1 MRPVTLAALVVAG
14 AAAIAG
20 GWYYGVATTPREQT
34 AISGGGLM
42 FPGLAAKLHD
52 AAKLEITHQGRQ
64 TVIEKRADGGWG
76 VASLHD
82 YPIQDVKLRGVL
94 TGLTELRLLEPR
106 TGNPA
111 EFGRLGV
118 DDPNGAAA
126 SGDLVRLV
134 DAGGQPIVAVIVG
147 HRRVRSQGHV
157 PDEVYVRRPDETQS
171 WLAEGTLQADAD
183 AQAWLDRDILNIG
196 QDKIASVVV
205 GDDALVF
212 GRVDGKFTLTRPAEH
227 PKLEEYKVDNV
238 ARGLETLT
246 LQSVKADADAAGEPI
261 GRAVFT
267 TLDGLVV
274 KVTLL
279 HADKDVWARFAVS
292 GPEKVK
298 AEADRLSARLAGW
311 SYQVPSWKE
320 KSLVPAIDDL
330 KAAEPPAAAPAA
342 AHPDAAAPAAAAPE
356 AGAPAATAPE
366 AAAHDTVP
374 AAEAAAPAPAAAP
387 PATAPEAAPPAA
399 TSPET
404 AGPGTAGHDT
414 APAPET
420 AAPAPTPP
428 EAAAPEPGA
437 PGSDKK

>member
-1 MRPVTLAALVVAG
+1 MRALTLIALVVAG
-14 AAAIAG
+14 GAAVAG
-20 GWYYGVATTPREQT
+20 GWYYGTATVPREQT

-52 AAKLEITHQGRQ
+52 AAKLEITHQGKQ
-64 TVIEKRADGGWG
+64 TVIEKRPDGGWG
-76 VASLHD
+76 VASMHD

-111 EFGRLGV
+111 EFARLGV
-118 DDPNGAAA
+118 EDPNAAAA
-126 SGDLVRLV
+126 SGDLLRLV

-171 WLAEGTLQADAD
+171 WLAEGSLQADAD
-183 AQAWLDRDILNIG
+183 ASAWLDRDILNIG

-212 GRVDGKFTLTRPAEH
+212 GRVDGKFTLTKPAEH
-227 PKLEEYKVDNV
+227 PKLEDYKVDNV
-238 ARGLETLT
+238 ARALETLT
-246 LQSVKADADAAGEPI
+246 LQSVKADADAIGEPA
-261 GRAVFT
+261 GQAVFT
-267 TLDGLVV
+267 TLDGLAV

-292 GPEKVK
+292 GPDKAK

-330 KAAEPPAAAPAA
+330 KAAEPPPAPAPVAAHPAPEPEAAPPAA
-342 AHPDAAAPAAAAPE
+342 VPPDAAAPAAASPD
-356 AGAPAATAPE
+356 TA
-366 AAAHDTVP
+366 
-374 AAEAAAPAPAAAP
+374 APAAAP
-387 PATAPEAAPPAA
+387 PDAAPPAA
-399 TSPET
+399 ASAEP
-404 AGPGTAGHDT
+404 
-414 APAPET
+414 
-420 AAPAPTPP
+420 AAPASPP
-428 EAAAPEPGA
+428 PAAAAPEPAA
-437 PGSDKK
+437 PETDKK